1 MSLPGVNTR
10 IKDRFYGLNRVNIPT
25 GPRVLAIGT
34 RDTDDGDGGI
44 ADLDPYFASSEEGV
58 IAAYGEGS
66 QLHRAFLE
74 LLSGGASR
82 IVLVALP
89 SDTTF
94 NHGAGTIASTSFSD
108 ANPDGDLFD
117 DLFSA
122 VEAGQPD
129 IVVPW
134 GRGGHPSLYED
145 DAATVTNADLGFY
158 ADNAVGDAS
167 WAVQIGEKMAEI
179 TANSNPVF
187 AVLGV
192 KPYEGSTE
200 SLTPGQLATHLGLTN
215 LEDRENIEVPYV
227 AVVFGEI
234 KPIGYP
240 DEYGYTNGAAFYAA
254 AVSQLASQS
263 STTGKTI
270 YRVDKL
276 RYTLTRPQQSD
287 LSDLGVVPVATDYN
301 NNPIWVDGTM
311 YCKAA
316 SDYKRLT
323 TLRIVFD
330 AVQLVRQ
337 IAQPFVGEAASIT
350 ARNSLE
356 TAITSALR
364 GMQVANALIASDFT
378 VTYIGAEN
386 KAIIDLVL
394 TPAFELRNIEVSVSV
409 QL

>member
-10 IKDRFYGLNRVNIPT
+10 IKDRFYSLSRVNIPT

-34 RDTDDGDGGI
+34 RDTDDGDGGV
-44 ADLDPYFASSEEGV
+44 ADLDPYFPTSEEFV
-58 IAAYGEGS
+58 IEAFGEGS
-66 QLHRAFLE
+66 QLHRAYLE
-74 LLSGGASR
+74 LTSGGASR
-82 IVLVALP
+82 IALVALP

-94 NHGAGTIASTSFSD
+94 NHSGGSLASATFD
-108 ANPDGDLFD
+108 AANPDDDLFD
-117 DLFSA
+117 VLFAA

-145 DAATVTNADLGFY
+145 DAATVDNAALGFY
-158 ADNAVGDAS
+158 ADNATGANS
-167 WAVQIGEKMAEI
+167 WAVKIGDKMADI
-179 TANSNPVF
+179 TANSNPCF

-192 KPYEGSTE
+192 KPYEGATE
-200 SLTPGQLATHLGLTN
+200 SLTPAQVATHLSLAN
-215 LEDRENIEVPYV
+215 LEDRENVDIPYV
-227 AVVFGEI
+227 AVVVGEI
-234 KPIGYP
+234 KPVGYP
-240 DEYGYTNGAAFYAA
+240 DEYGYSNGATFYAA
-254 AVSQLASQS
+254 ACAQLASQS

-270 YRVDKL
+270 FRVDQL
-276 RYTLTRPQQSD
+276 RYRITRPQQED
-287 LSDLGVVPVATDYN
+287 LSGLGLVPVSIDYN
-301 NNPIWVDGTM
+301 NNPIWVDGQM
-311 YCKAA
+311 FCKET
-316 SDYKRLT
+316 SDYRRLT

-337 IAQPFVGEAASIT
+337 IAQPFVGEAASIA

-356 TAITSALR
+356 TAITSGLK
-364 GMQVANALIASDFT
+364 GMQVANALVASDFT

-386 KAIIDLVL
+386 KAIIDLVI